1 MFFSVFIGVAACA
14 LSPQPQLSRA
24 VALRTRVAPSSDMT
38 LKPLPPPKDP
48 EGVEITIA
56 WQPGQMKL

>member
-24 VALRTRVAPSSDMT
+24 VALRTRVAPSSDTT

-56 WQPGQMKL
+56 WQPK